1 MMRVMNETMN
11 MSLTPEEKKRE
22 KYKFDDDYIYLPLT
36 IENLPPKLNVSGYEL
51 SAKEEFHC
59 SLVCIRDLKEKY
71 GDDVKEKIL
80 NLFHNFVSKND
91 ITFVK
96 YRNEFRLVHREERV
110 SVIVMCDISNID
122 KFFKLM
128 KQELEIESEIPPTHV
143 TIYTLQPNMSIGV
156 NTYLGFQATQ
166 EIKVPN
172 EVRNSLNLG

>member
-1 MMRVMNETMN
+1 MNETMN
-11 MSLTPEEKKRE
+11 MGLSPEEKKRE

-80 NLFHNFVSKND
+80 NLFYDFVSKND
-91 ITFVK
+91 TTFIK
-96 YRNEFRLVHREERV
+96 YRNEFRLVQRWERV

-128 KQELEIESEIPPTHV
+128 NQELGIESDTQPTHV
-143 TIYTLQPNMSIGV
+143 TIYTLQPNMGIGV
-156 NTYLGFQATQ
+156 NTFLGFQATK
-166 EIKVPN
+166 EIEVLN
-172 EVRNSLNLG
+172 EVRVGLNLG

>member
-1 MMRVMNETMN
+1 MNEVMNMAL
-11 MSLTPEEKKRE
+11 SPEKNNKE
-22 KYKFDDDYIYLPLT
+22 KYKFDDDYIYLSLA

-71 GDDVKEKIL
+71 GDDVEEKIL
-80 NLFHNFVSKND
+80 NLFHDFVSKND
-91 ITFVK
+91 TTFIK
-96 YRNEFRLVHREERV
+96 YRNEFRLVQRGERV

-128 KQELEIESEIPPTHV
+128 NQELGIESEIPPTHV
-143 TIYTLQPNMSIGV
+143 TIYTLQPNMGIGV

-166 EIKVPN
+166 EIEVPN
-172 EVRNSLNLG
+172 EVKTRLNLG